1 MPYLS
6 MINEEIYLFDI
17 VVGGFTQLFWILS
30 IVKDVVMDLE
40 GNTEMGSKIKKL
52 FLSFNIEAIYNSE
65 SSTP

>member
-1 MPYLS
+1 MPYWS
-6 MINEEIYLFDI
+6 MINEESYLFDI
-17 VVGGFTQLFWILS
+17 VVGWFTQLFWILS
-30 IVKDVVMDLE
+30 IVKDVVVDLE

>member
-1 MPYLS
+1 MPYWS
-6 MINEEIYLFDI
+6 MINEESYLFDI
-17 VVGGFTQLFWILS
+17 VVGWFTQLFWILS

-52 FLSFNIEAIYNSE
+52 FLSFNIETIYNSE